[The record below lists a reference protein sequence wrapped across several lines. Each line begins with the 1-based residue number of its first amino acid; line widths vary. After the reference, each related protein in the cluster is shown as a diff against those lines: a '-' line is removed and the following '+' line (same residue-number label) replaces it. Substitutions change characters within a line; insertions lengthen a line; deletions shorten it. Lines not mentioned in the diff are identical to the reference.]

1 MFHINDSKERTGA
14 IRTGAP
20 VPEKR
25 NIADFTLIELLVV
38 IAIIAIL
45 SGLLLP
51 ALSKARDKAR
61 DINCYSNLR
70 QINIWATLYA
80 DSFKGWHPAKR
91 SMPDY
96 GGTVLDIY
104 VKNGIKKFDP
114 DFYKGTI
121 CQTAITNINDSG
133 VFKFVSVRSDGS
145 QYINGNS
152 TYSMNSC
159 LYTPSCPDPG
169 ILSYYANAKCGWNA
183 WSNNGYW
190 TATEAFF
197 QPGSV
202 RHPSALM
209 FFHCTAG
216 ADSSIFYYAHSGR
229 ENMLFVDGSVRALR
243 ISQMGVWT
251 ANEIW
256 YSYPCSGLPDRTSN
270 LQNY

>member
-1 MFHINDSKERTGA
+1 MFHINDSKERTGTV
-14 IRTGAP
+14 RTGIP

-25 NIADFTLIELLVV
+25 NISEFTLIELLVV
-38 IAIIAIL
+38 IAVIAIL

-51 ALSKARDKAR
+51 ALSKARGKAR

-80 DSFKGWHPAKR
+80 DSFNGWHPAMR

-133 VFKFVSVRSDGS
+133 VFKFVSVRSDGT
-145 QYINGNS
+145 QFINGNS
-152 TYSMNSC
+152 TYSMNGC
-159 LYTPSCPDPG
+159 LFTPTCPG
-169 ILSYYANAKCGWNA
+169 LTCYANAKCGWNA
-183 WSNNGYW
+183 WCDNYW
-190 TATEAFF
+190 SATQAFF

-251 ANEIW
+251 ANDSW
-256 YSYPCSGLPDRTSN
+256 KSYPCSGLPDRTSN